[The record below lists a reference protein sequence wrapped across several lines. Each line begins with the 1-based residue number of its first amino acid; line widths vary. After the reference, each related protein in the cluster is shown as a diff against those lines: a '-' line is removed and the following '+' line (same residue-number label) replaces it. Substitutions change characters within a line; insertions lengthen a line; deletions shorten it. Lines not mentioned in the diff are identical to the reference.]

1 MGVERMR
8 PAMAKPLDL
17 KRLSRRDFIK
27 LSGSGVAGAV
37 LLGTAGCGV
46 FEGGQGGN
54 GSGGGGGGGGNS
66 VTVNLQDSIRG
77 LDSAANVTDEVSF
90 NVLVNCIEGLQ
101 RLDENDEPIPGVA
114 ENVDVS
120 EDGLTYT
127 FSLRET
133 NWSNGDPVTSQ
144 DFSFAW
150 LKAMDPDIAGQYAYI
165 ITQFIQGGTEFNE
178 GPTSDKDQA
187 EHDKLRDAVAIE
199 TPDDRTLE
207 VTLAAPAPF
216 WLGLTSFPVYY
227 PQNQAYVEKQGDNY
241 AQNADSVLFNGPYT
255 LTDYS
260 PTQGVVFV
268 KNDDYWDAGNVDLPR
283 VEGRIVKEVET
294 AVNLFEAGDLDITE
308 ITQEFV
314 DEYQDT
320 PEFKQQTEFASF
332 YMVFN
337 EEAVPIFQNENVRRA
352 FQIGF
357 DREAMVN
364 QILNDGSTPPT
375 GLVPDGIAGPE
386 GQTFREA
393 LGPTL
398 PDFNPEE
405 ARRLFQQGVEEEG
418 GENPTIELLSY
429 ETSTAR
435 DTATFLQSQFE
446 ENLGAKVNVTIQP
459 FDRKLELE
467 AAGDFQFSYQGW
479 GADYNDPMTF
489 LDLWTSDSPFNTGR
503 YSNERYD
510 QLIARAKEEA
520 DPATRMDMLLEAE
533 RILIEED
540 AGCGPLHFE
549 GVTRL
554 INPSIKNFVYHN
566 YGGALDL
573 KVYRLQA

>member
-54 GSGGGGGGGGNS
+54 GGGGGGGNS

-133 NWSNGDPVTSQ
+133 NWSNGDLVTSQ

-314 DEYQDT
+314 DEYQGT
-320 PEFKQQTEFASF
+320 PEFKQQTEFAVF

-398 PDFNPEE
+398 PDFDPEE
-405 ARRLFQQGVEEEG
+405 ARRLFQQGIEEEG

-510 QLIARAKEEA
+510 ELIARAKEEA

-540 AGCGPLHFE
+540 AGCAPLHFE

-566 YGGALDL
+566 LGGALDL
-573 KVYRLQA
+573 KLYRLQA